1 MDIHIVKREK
11 VRMGVVGCGT
21 VSSYGHIPAIAQSD
35 MAELVAFVDP
45 NRERLE
51 AQVKKYNKPG
61 YARFEDMVAHE
72 KLDAVAIP
80 THPDIKLDMC
90 RIAAENGLHAFC
102 EKPLT
107 DDVTQAEELLRV
119 MDEKGLF
126 VGVSFVYRGKKI
138 IQRMMELAGDGAIGK
153 VKAVHIQN
161 LWDYHGL
168 RDVAHRGDRRRR
180 ALENLG
186 TLDCG
191 VHHLDLARY
200 MSGGNFSTLR
210 AMGDVVERENIFPD
224 HIVVQARM
232 DNGVLVSIEESGV
245 YGYTAKER
253 PVYVQSYRMIGER
266 GVLSADL
273 EKHVGDPPKSELYVI
288 SGEKQW
294 CEHVPADKAWDE
306 TYAQFLQIILGNQPE
321 KTFIANGH
329 DGLINMQVARDVIA
343 QCQAGMHGV

>member
-1 MDIHIVKREK
+1 MNINIVKREK

-61 YARFEDMVAHE
+61 YARFEDMIAHE

-107 DDVTQAEELLRV
+107 DDVAQAEELLRV

-126 VGVSFVYRGKKI
+126 VGVSFVYRGKGI
-138 IQRMMELAGDGAIGK
+138 IQRMMALAGEGAIGK
-153 VKAVHIQN
+153 VRAVHIQN

-168 RDVAHRGDRRRR
+168 RDAAHRGERRRR
-180 ALENLG
+180 ALANLG

-200 MSGGNFSTLR
+200 MSGGNFSILR
-210 AMGDVVERENIFPD
+210 AMGDVVEKENTFPD

-232 DNGVLVSIEESGV
+232 DNGVLVSIEESGI

-253 PVYVQSYRMIGER
+253 PVYAQSYRLIGET

-294 CEHVPADKAWDE
+294 CEHVPADKAWGE
-306 TYAQFLQIILGNQPE
+306 TYAQFFQIILGKQPE
-321 KTFIANGH
+321 KTFIANGR
-329 DGLINMQVARDVIA
+329 DGLINMKIARDVIA